1 MSANMFIRQA
11 ERNSCSVGS
20 LNRGWDWQ
28 NGHCKSFGFKKGLRR
43 ARRRVSKKIIERE
56 LAEA

>member
-1 MSANMFIRQA
+1 MSANMFIKQA
-11 ERNSCSVGS
+11 TRNTCNVGS

-28 NGHCKSFGFKKGLRR
+28 NGRCRSFGLKKGLRR
-43 ARRRVSKKIIERE
+43 ARRRVDKIIIERE